1 MSAAR
6 ANGKRRTPPAT
17 LLVDIGN
24 TRVKWALAAR
34 GRMGRQKFAAHEGWS
49 GADIARHVV
58 GARAS
63 TATKQI
69 GRVVVV
75 SVAGAR
81 IDRGFSLEVRRRIGV
96 VPEFFVSKRRAGG
109 VTTQY
114 VEPWRLGADRF
125 VGVIGAFQLSK
136 HQPVCVV
143 SVGTALTLDIV
154 DGRGRH
160 RGGAI
165 VPAPALMIGS
175 LLSETHGIRRRARG
189 GSGGN
194 GLFARS
200 TRSAIAQG
208 ARYAAAAIADRAV
221 EEARA
226 ALGSKPLVLLTGG
239 AAPTIQKLIRSR
251 HRHVPDLV
259 LQGLAVIAN
268 GYPKDL

>member
-6 ANGKRRTPPAT
+6 ASDKGRKPPGT

-24 TRVKWALAAR
+24 TRAKWASLTE
-34 GRMGRQKFAAHEGWS
+34 GRIGRQKFAVHEGWT
-49 GADIARHVV
+49 GADIASHILRSLSS
-58 GARAS
+58 AAS
-63 TATKQI
+63 KQI

-81 IDRGFSLEVRRRIGV
+81 IDRGFSLEVRRHIGIA
-96 VPEFFVSKRRAGG
+96 PEFFASRRRAGG
-109 VTTQY
+109 VTTLY

-143 SVGTALTLDIV
+143 SVGTAMTLDVV
-154 DGRGRH
+154 DARGRH

-165 VPAPALMIGS
+165 IPAPALMISS

-208 ARYAAAAIADRAV
+208 ARYAAAAAADRAV
-221 EEARA
+221 EEARH

-259 LQGLAVIAN
+259 LQGLAVIAD